1 MEDVVLQRLFNS
13 SSDSS
18 TNSSY
23 DYSSYMSSGSS
34 YNRSSS
40 SLSDSSS
47 DSLSNSCLGPY
58 ALSSVMGHWVDMKN
72 QLEARFPASINQQQ
86 NNQEDARNKELNVV
100 IWLRSIT
107 TIMVV
112 RAEVL
117 DREPEGSERVVNAHG
132 QQNILKGNFN
142 MISLKLYQAATEEDP
157 CLEVMRCTREQKQ
170 DDWRGGAEA
179 RTKAE

>member
-18 TNSSY
+18 TDSSY
-23 DYSSYMSSGSS
+23 NYSSYMSSGSS

-58 ALSSVMGHWVDMKN
+58 ASSSVMGHWVDMKN

-86 NNQEDARNKELNVV
+86 NNEEDARNKELNVV
-100 IWLRSIT
+100 IWLR
-107 TIMVV
+107 
-112 RAEVL
+112 
-117 DREPEGSERVVNAHG
+117 
-132 QQNILKGNFN
+132 
-142 MISLKLYQAATEEDP
+142 
-157 CLEVMRCTREQKQ
+157 
-170 DDWRGGAEA
+170 
-179 RTKAE
+179 